1 MRLFIVSVFAAM
13 SLHAQ
18 FSSTAYHIA
27 PGASLPATCSPNSGD
42 VWFKTAATIGMYQCL
57 TANTW
62 TAVGGGGG
70 GGITGS
76 GGVNQ
81 VTYWSSASAVTGSA
95 SLQWINTAVST
106 PTAPVLTKGGAGTGS
121 TWGYEV
127 VCLSVVGPTVASAEA
142 TISGNATLDATH
154 TISIATVVAT
164 GCSTYDIYRTT
175 SGGTPSGT
183 GKIGNVA
190 PGASLIDNGL
200 TDNELFPSWVAA
212 TQGIYNA
219 QNHQLSGYLN
229 VGTGEIN
236 GGLATLVDG
245 AGNVGNI
252 GAGYALNSFVSFQR
266 VLTDADL
273 PDASFSRYTIPFF
286 QAYVVNPTAG
296 TWLGGTAYSSADV
309 ETTVPST
316 NSTNDMNLTGT
327 NAEMSHY
334 GSGTGQILK
343 GGNWTTLWNGPT
355 VAWGT
360 GIYNQVSAFSSATL
374 MENYHSEQDFFG
386 GTITEAAEFRG
397 GAHIFNS
404 PTITSHAV
412 FESRVAVGTGNLDSI
427 ATEYGFKSNDLR
439 GTTVYGFYG
448 NQSASATK
456 WSAYYAGAAAIGL
469 PVTTFG
475 ALVAYA
481 DAAVVYCS
489 DCQVTT
495 VAANVVTNATC
506 KALGSG
512 SVAKRIGGTWKCEYM
527 P

>member
-1 MRLFIVSVFAAM
+1 MKLILLLIIAIPAFGQCGSSGRLIVNPITGLLDCTAAGGAG
-13 SLHAQ
+13 SGTVT
-18 FSSTAYHIA
+18 SIGTTSPITGGTITTTGTIA
-27 PGASLPATCSPNSGD
+27 CATCTTS
-42 VWFKTAATIGMYQCL
+42 AAAL
-57 TANTW
+57 TDNR
-62 TAVGGGGG
+62 VLFGGGLQA
-70 GGITGS
+70 ISTDT
-76 GGVNQ
+76 NF
-81 VTYWSSASAVTGSA
+81 
-95 SLQWINTAVST
+95 QWISAAAST
-106 PTAPVLTKGGAGTGS
+106 PAAPVLTKGGAGTGS

-142 TISGNATLDATH
+142 TISGNATLDGTH

-183 GKIGNVA
+183 GKIGNVV

-200 TDNELFPSWVAA
+200 DDNELFPSWVAA
-212 TQGIYNA
+212 TQGLYNA

-245 AGNVGNI
+245 DGNVGNV

-286 QAYVVNPTAG
+286 QAYVVNPTAV

-316 NSTNDMNLTGT
+316 NSTNAMNLVGT
-327 NAEMSHY
+327 NAELSHY

-355 VAWGT
+355 IES
-360 GIYNQVSAFSSATL
+360 GIGIWNQVSAFSSATL
-374 MENYHSEQDFFG
+374 MESYHSEMDFFG
-386 GTITEAAEFRG
+386 GTITEGSEFRG

-412 FESRVAVGTGNLDSI
+412 FEARAALGTGNLDSI

-439 GTTVYGFYG
+439 GTTVYDFYSNQTAASGKWAFYG
-448 NQSASATK
+448 AGTAASH
-456 WSAYYAGAAAIGL
+456 
-469 PVTTFG
+469 FG
-475 ALVAYA
+475 GNVEVLSLTYNGHTCSLVA
-481 DAAVVYCS
+481 
-489 DCQVTT
+489 
-495 VAANVVTNATC
+495 NVITC
-506 KALGSG
+506 
-512 SVAKRIGGTWKCEYM
+512 